1 MYFPLFT
8 KIFCP
13 VRKKSSIKIVLI
25 NVCTLY
31 TPEVYNIKSPQ
42 FQLMVVIMMMM
53 MLILIMVMIFD
64 CNNACA
70 VVDDDYHDDGTN
82 EMIKALG

>member
-1 MYFPLFT
+1 
-8 KIFCP
+8 
-13 VRKKSSIKIVLI
+13 
-25 NVCTLY
+25 
-31 TPEVYNIKSPQ
+31 
-42 FQLMVVIMMMM
+42 MM

-64 CNNACA
+64 FNNACA

>member
-1 MYFPLFT
+1 M
-8 KIFCP
+8 
-13 VRKKSSIKIVLI
+13 
-25 NVCTLY
+25 NVCTLC
-31 TPEVYNIKSPQ
+31 TPEVYNVKSPQ
-42 FQLMVVIMMMM
+42 LHLMVVMMMMM

-64 CNNACA
+64 FNNACA

>member
-1 MYFPLFT
+1 MCFPLFT

-31 TPEVYNIKSPQ
+31 TPEVYNSKSPQ
-42 FQLMVVIMMMM
+42 LQLMVVIMMM

-70 VVDDDYHDDGTN
+70 VGDDDFHDDGTN

>member
-31 TPEVYNIKSPQ
+31 TPEVYNSKSPQ
-42 FQLMVVIMMMM
+42 FQLMVVIMMM

-70 VVDDDYHDDGTN
+70 VVDDDYLDDGTN

>member
-1 MYFPLFT
+1 
-8 KIFCP
+8 
-13 VRKKSSIKIVLI
+13 
-25 NVCTLY
+25 
-31 TPEVYNIKSPQ
+31 
-42 FQLMVVIMMMM
+42 MMM

-70 VVDDDYHDDGTN
+70 VVDDDYLDDGTN